1 MLGCTGSQKGVCSD
15 LHLLTAWWES
25 TGSPP
30 GSQTTALSPH
40 RPPSTTNLWHTSWP
54 WQQLASIPT
63 SVVTDRSRGSSH
75 LWHLQRLHLAVCEL
89 VELELPCDND
99 LLPPWEAQVFLWTP
113 SAVSYSPLRLS
124 SWQSLPVLSL
134 GSDLQS
140 LSLTS
145 QPLPALED
153 RQTSV
158 SGWAVVISFHPCVEF
173 SQYCPPHTCC
183 CTLL

>member
-1 MLGCTGSQKGVCSD
+1 MIPY
-15 LHLLTAWWES
+15 LH
-25 TGSPP
+25 G
-30 GSQTTALSPH
+30 
-40 RPPSTTNLWHTSWP
+40 RP
-54 WQQLASIPT
+54 
-63 SVVTDRSRGSSH
+63 RFF
-75 LWHLQRLHLAVCEL
+75 CEL
-89 VELELPCDND
+89 PQLYHP
-99 LLPPWEAQVFLWTP
+99 
-113 SAVSYSPLRLS
+113 SPLSLS

-140 LSLTS
+140 LSLSS

-183 CTLL
+183 CTLLWGSKVPPAPTHERFSRCVETFPPSQLPPWGVGSKPNPLYRSFFLIYFALPPYAEISLPFWKVFCHC